1 LRQLG
6 TDGIP
11 HKPAPDLLWLCARTV
26 ERDARD
32 GLMVG
37 DTDRD
42 LLAGKAAGM
51 HACGVTWG
59 IQGRAG
65 LAAHA
70 PHHLIDSFAELYALV
85 S

>member
-1 LRQLG
+1 VLG

-26 ERDARD
+26 EREAKD

-37 DTDRD
+37 DTERD
-42 LLAGKAAGM
+42 VLAGKAAGM

-59 IQGRAG
+59 VQGRAG
-65 LAAHA
+65 LAPHA
-70 PHHLIDSFAELYALV
+70 PHHLVDSFAEIYALV
-85 S
+85 T